1 MAEVVILIVF
11 FVGLVGGAL
20 VTEKLGWLPSTD
32 ALQEQDRARFR
43 KLEDEA

>member
-11 FVGLVGGAL
+11 FGGLVIGGL
-20 VTEKLGWLPSTD
+20 VTDKLGRLPSAD